1 MNESVQF
8 KSSGH
13 KFAIIRSA
21 FVKICADEWF
31 RRRVW
36 TKWLP
41 SETWVE
47 ALSESGLINTA
58 VHLIDVKSFNAAMI

>member
-8 KSSGH
+8 KSSGQ

-21 FVKICADEWF
+21 FVKICADEIF

-36 TKWLP
+36 KKWLP
-41 SETWVE
+41 AETWVE
-47 ALSESGLINTA
+47 ALGASGLIDA
-58 VHLIDVKSFNAAMI
+58 GVHLIDIKKGSRYDL